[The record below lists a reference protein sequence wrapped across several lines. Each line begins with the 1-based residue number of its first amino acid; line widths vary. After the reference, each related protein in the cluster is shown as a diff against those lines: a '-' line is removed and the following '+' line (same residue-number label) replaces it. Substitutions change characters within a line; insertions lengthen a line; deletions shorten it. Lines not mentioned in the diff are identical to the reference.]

1 MRSGIIAK
9 KLGMTR
15 FFREDGTDVPVTL
28 LGIEKNYITKV
39 VDNNLKDLKNIQ
51 IASGNIK
58 VKKVKK
64 PMRNYFSKIK
74 IQPKKKTN

>member
-74 IQPKKKTN
+74 NLTKKKTN